1 MGQACALRRGGK
13 RDVGIAVG
21 RRPRE
26 GMLIVLGG
34 LPGTG
39 KTAIARSLA
48 RRLNAVH
55 LRIDT
60 IEQALRSC
68 DVLKADVGP
77 AGYVIAYG
85 LAEDNL
91 RIGKIVVADSV
102 NPLSV
107 TRDAWLSVAKQMA
120 AKIAEVEVICSDKA
134 EHRRRIETRPADI
147 IGHKLPSWLDVVDR
161 HYERWDRQHI
171 VIDTAVKGVDE
182 NVTDLVAQ
190 MGFEK

>member
-1 MGQACALRRGGK
+1 
-13 RDVGIAVG
+13 
-21 RRPRE
+21 
-26 GMLIVLGG
+26 MLIVLGG

-91 RIGKIVVADSV
+91 RIGEIVVADSV
-102 NPLSV
+102 
-107 TRDAWLSVAKQMA
+107 TR
-120 AKIAEVEVICSDKA
+120 C
-134 EHRRRIETRPADI
+134 P
-147 IGHKLPSWLDVVDR
+147 
-161 HYERWDRQHI
+161 
-171 VIDTAVKGVDE
+171 
-182 NVTDLVAQ
+182 
-190 MGFEK
+190 